1 MPIEKE
7 NSMAN
12 VELAEQYWQKLVS
25 VYEDGSIKSST
36 ANHPNEDH
44 HEGIEKHSQ
53 EVLTHNL
60 AHNLTHRLT
69 HKKADILTAFSR
81 SAFLAE
87 HLIQYPHTLE
97 KVLTLPPSDNPSNNR
112 KNTADGASKGSVLHH
127 YRAEVSKRLEA
138 VKTEDELLSALR
150 ECRNTEMARITY
162 ADVLNKQA
170 ILTSLAQV
178 SALADTLI
186 VAAYNWLYKDAVAR
200 YGTPVSTH
208 STGLFS
214 KDGSNQST
222 NSDQSTAPCPA
233 HMYILGMGKL
243 GGRELNFSSDIDL
256 IFAYPEKGETQGGRK
271 SIENQQFFTKLA
283 QKLIQSLNKI
293 TTDGQVYRVDM
304 RLRPFGDSG
313 PLVMHFAAMEDYYQ
327 DQGRHWERFAMVKA
341 RIINDD
347 NSDDAQALKDILK
360 PFTFRRYLDFTT
372 LDALRNMKKLI
383 ATEIRRR
390 KLSNNIKLGAGGIR
404 EVEFFAQSFQ
414 LIHGGREPGL
424 QSKSLLTTLTALS
437 EMDIV
442 EQDVTQELRDSYLFL
457 RKVEHTLQQCRDRQT
472 QTLPD
477 SDWEQE
483 ALIAVMGFK
492 TYERFIDALSA
503 TMKTIHGHFNE
514 LVEESHETHSDED
527 ALFGACQ
534 DAWQLTLESDEF
546 IDAFSDHLS
555 NREAMGIFNTLIEF
569 KDTQRNYRIGQ
580 RGEDTLTKLL
590 PEILYVLVVQH
601 PTNSVQVLSRLLG
614 VIEAI
619 TGRTTY
625 LDLLLENPDVLKQ
638 LVKLCE
644 RSGWVAQEI
653 KRFPLLLDEL
663 LTPLYLGQQNTDI
676 ATSKREYEQDLRQS
690 MLRIEQDDVELLM
703 DAWRQF
709 KLCQQLRIAASDISD
724 SLPIANVSDK
734 LTVLAEVILENIVSA
749 AWMQMSERYGTPS
762 HLEGTDKGFGVV
774 GYGKLGGYELGYGSD
789 LDLVFLH
796 NAPSGITTNG
806 KKQIEAQQF
815 YIKLAQ
821 RIMHLLNTKTL
832 FGQLYETDLRLRPSG
847 NAGLLCCHV
856 NGFEKYQNEEAWTWE
871 HQALVRA
878 RAICGD
884 SSVIEAFNAV
894 RKRVLTKQREPSSLA
909 EDVCKMRIKMRE
921 HLLSKTEQ
929 KVDLKQCVGGITDI
943 EFMTQYWV
951 LANSHK
957 IESMTQF
964 TDNLRIL
971 ENAVENKIIE
981 ANTARGLQKAYLK
994 LREQY
999 HHLTLADSKFADQT
1013 EELDEIRENV
1023 RKHWEKLFGESTSK

>member
-12 VELAEQYWQKLVS
+12 VELAQKYWHQLVS
-25 VYEDGSIKSST
+25 VLATETLQPST
-36 ANHPNEDH
+36 ATSSDENDNNNENHELN
-44 HEGIEKHSQ
+44 IKHSPSQ
-53 EVLTHNL
+53 QLLEHN
-60 AHNLTHRLT
+60 
-69 HKKADILTAFSR
+69 KSDILTAFSR

-87 HLIQYPHTLE
+87 HLIQYPYTLE
-97 KVLTLPPSDNPSNNR
+97 RILSLPPSIDNADSAESDNTIVPSQYYH
-112 KNTADGASKGSVLHH
+112 T
-127 YRAEVSKRLEA
+127 EVSKRLEG

-162 ADVLNKQA
+162 ADVLNKQT
-170 ILTSLAQV
+170 ISTSLAQV

-186 VAAYNWLYKDAVAR
+186 TAAYNWLYSDASAR
-200 YGTPVSTH
+200 SGTPISAH
-208 STGLFS
+208 SARAFA
-214 KDGSNQST
+214 KDPQS
-222 NSDQSTAPCPA
+222 QSRAPCPA

-347 NSDDAQALKDILK
+347 NSHDAQALKDILK

-414 LIHGGREPGL
+414 LIHGGREPSL
-424 QSKSLLTTLTALS
+424 QSKSLLTTLTALAD
-437 EMDIV
+437 MDIV
-442 EQDVTQELRDSYLFL
+442 ERDVTQELKNNYLFL
-457 RKVEHTLQQCRDRQT
+457 RKVEHTLQQCRDKQT

-477 SDWEQE
+477 SDWEQQ
-483 ALIAVMGFK
+483 ALIAVMGFD
-492 TYERFIDALSA
+492 TYDGFLDTLNT
-503 TMKTIHGHFNE
+503 TMRTIHGHFNE
-514 LVEESHETHSDED
+514 LVEESHEIHSEED
-527 ALFGACQ
+527 TLFTACQ
-534 DAWQLTLESDEF
+534 DAWQLELKSNEF
-546 IDAFSDHLS
+546 IDAFSEHLS
-555 NREAMGIFNTLIEF
+555 SREAMGIFNTLLEF

-580 RGEDTLTKLL
+580 RGEDTLSKLL

-601 PTNSVQVLSRLLG
+601 PSNSVQVLSRLLG

-653 KRFPLLLDEL
+653 RRFPLLLDEL

-676 ATSKREYEQDLRQS
+676 VTSKREYEQELRQS

-796 NAPSGITTNG
+796 NAPSGMSTNG

-884 SSVIEAFNAV
+884 NDVLEAFNAV

-921 HLLSKTEQ
+921 HLLSKSEQ

-951 LANSHK
+951 LANSNK
-957 IESMTQF
+957 TESMTQY

-971 ENAVENKIIE
+971 ENAVENGIIE
-981 ANTARGLQKAYLK
+981 ANTASGLQNAYLK

-1013 EELDEIRENV
+1013 EELDAIRENV
-1023 RKHWEKLFGESTSK
+1023 KTHWKMLFGTACAT